1 MISDELYEQLKAW
14 LIDATSSSPSYYAR
28 NHGLCSYVN
37 NGGLVDEMVAFWRE
51 QGLDVSYPFET
62 GQRHTDRAWHY
73 ETDGHKHLNPRRLAW
88 VRERIAEYDQ
98 TLAMYEEEKRT

>member
-14 LIDATSSSPSYYAR
+14 LIDATSDNPSRDVRCY
-28 NHGLCSYVN
+28 GICWSVN
-37 NGGLVDEMVAFWRE
+37 DSDLIREMQAFWVE
-51 QGLDVSYPFET
+51 QDLSPTLPFNSDFQAYRSEKW
-62 GQRHTDRAWHY
+62 D
-73 ETDGHKHLNPRRLAW
+73 EVCHLNPRRLAW